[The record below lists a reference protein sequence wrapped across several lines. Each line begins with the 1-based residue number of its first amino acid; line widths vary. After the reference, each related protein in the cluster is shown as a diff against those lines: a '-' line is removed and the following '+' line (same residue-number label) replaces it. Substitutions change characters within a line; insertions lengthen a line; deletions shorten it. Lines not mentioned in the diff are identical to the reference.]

1 MTVWIELRDES
12 AVGEARRRAVA
23 EAGAAGLA
31 REAQDRAAL
40 VATEAATN
48 VLKHGGGGRMLVAP
62 HGPGIVL
69 VASDEGPGITHLDR
83 AMEDGA
89 SSAGSMG
96 TGLGAMRRLADS
108 FDIVTS
114 AAEGT
119 VVVTEIRT
127 RSRRGETA
135 PRSAAGGVAAAALK
149 ANYPGAS
156 VCGDAFVIRP
166 DRNGLALLVC
176 DGLGHGPAAHE
187 ASSAL
192 GEAFLRSDPADPAEA
207 LTDISRAAEGTRG
220 GVGFACIFP
229 EGEETLRFA
238 GVGNTTALLLS
249 RHRTKRLP
257 SRDGRLG
264 GALPR
269 LRQEE
274 VPFPSGTT
282 LILHTDGLRTL
293 RALDAYKSL
302 LHRPPLTMAAVLLC
316 REWRGNDDAC
326 VLVARHMP
334 AAGAGERSTP

>member
-1 MTVWIELRDES
+1 MCIRDS
-12 AVGEARRRAVA
+12 
-23 EAGAAGLA
+23 
-31 REAQDRAAL
+31 
-40 VATEAATN
+40 
-48 VLKHGGGGRMLVAP
+48 
-62 HGPGIVL
+62 
-69 VASDEGPGITHLDR
+69 ASDEGPGITHLDR

-119 VVVTEIRT
+119 IVVTEIHA
-127 RSRRGETA
+127 RSRRGA
-135 PRSAAGGVAAAALK
+135 PSPRSGAGGIRAAALK

-156 VCGDAFVIRP
+156 VCGDAFVIAPRKE
-166 DRNGLALLVC
+166 GLALLVC

-192 GEAFLRSDPADPAEA
+192 TSAFARSDPADPAGA

-220 GVGFACIFP
+220 GVGFACILP
-229 EGEETLRFA
+229 QGEETLRFA

-269 LRQEE
+269 LRQED

-326 VLVARHMP
+326 VLVARPMP
-334 AAGAGERSTP
+334 APGAGERSTS